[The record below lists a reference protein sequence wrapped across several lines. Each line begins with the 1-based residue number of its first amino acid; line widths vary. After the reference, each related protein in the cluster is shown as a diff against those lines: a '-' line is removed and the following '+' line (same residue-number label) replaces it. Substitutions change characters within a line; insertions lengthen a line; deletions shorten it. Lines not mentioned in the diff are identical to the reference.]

1 MTMRMN
7 KTILTSLIFSLVIA
21 FFAVPAWADE
31 SGYALLIQQSPPGAG
46 SVNLGAGV
54 HKMEIG
60 ETVTLSAT
68 PKPGYRF
75 VYWLGDVAAS
85 DASATTIQADS
96 PKMVVA
102 VFAREEFDEDV
113 PGAGASDGLSGGG
126 GGGGQRG
133 YINPISSPAAVSGAS
148 GYYDPTYTY
157 NFSGYPDNTENDND
171 FTTDIPVPGDGNK
184 LPVPEGEEVPE
195 PATLLLL
202 GLGSTV
208 LLRRKR

>member
-1 MTMRMN
+1 MMMRMN
-7 KTILTSLIFSLVIA
+7 KTILTSLICSMAIA
-21 FFAVPAWADE
+21 FCAMPAWAEE
-31 SGYALLIQQSPPGAG
+31 SGYALLIQQSPPDAG

-75 VYWLGDVAAS
+75 VYWLGDVAAT
-85 DASATTIQADS
+85 DASATTIQVDS

-102 VFAREEFDEDV
+102 VFARTEFDEEIS
-113 PGAGASDGLSGGG
+113 GARRSDGLSGGAG

-133 YINPISSPAAVSGAS
+133 YINPVSSPAAVSGGS
-148 GYYDPTYTY
+148 NYDPGNVIY
-157 NFSGYPDNTENDND
+157 NTQDKEDETS
-171 FTTDIPVPGDGNK
+171 TDLPVPGGK
-184 LPVPEGEEVPE
+184 EVPE
-195 PATLLLL
+195 PTTLLLL

-208 LLRRKR
+208 LLRQKRH